1 MVENK
6 KAEAK
11 PTPENRKKR
20 ETRGESGGLVK
31 KKHPGKRE
39 KEGNQW

>member
-6 KAEAK
+6 KVEAK

-20 ETRGESGGLVK
+20 KSIVRNQKIEIKSTPEK
-31 KKHPGKRE
+31 KK
-39 KEGNQW
+39 